1 MRVLKAMTIRKILHI
16 DQDAFFASVEQRD
29 FPELQG
35 KPVVVG
41 GRPEQRGAVAAASY
55 EARKFGIHS
64 AMPSRT
70 AAQRCSNLIFV
81 RPRFEAYREVS
92 EQIRAIFKSYTDLVE
107 PVSLDEAYLDVTE
120 NKQGILSAT
129 QIAQQIK
136 QAIYKETQLTASAGV
151 SMNKFLAKM
160 ASGLNK
166 PDGLS
171 IILPEEAEVFVQ
183 GLAVE
188 KFHGIGKVTARKMH
202 ALSIHTGAD
211 LLERSEA
218 FLVEQF
224 GKVGHYYYGIAR
236 ARDERPVVPNR
247 IRKSVGAERSFLEDL
262 SDRQQM
268 IEALD
273 EIAQMLYQRLEESG
287 YKGQT
292 LTLKVKF
299 ADYRQITRAQTLDC
313 CIDSD
318 VLIRSIGRELLVKN
332 VEEGQPLRLLGLT
345 ISNLSG
351 QESGPRQLMLALQM
365 PKLTPDR

>member
-1 MRVLKAMTIRKILHI
+1 MAGRKILHV

-29 FPELQG
+29 FPALRG

-70 AAQRCSNLIFV
+70 AAQRCQELIFV
-81 RPRFEAYREVS
+81 RPRFEVYREVS
-92 EQIRAIFKSYTDLVE
+92 QQIRAIFKSYTDLVE

-120 NKQGILSAT
+120 NKQDIPSAT
-129 QIAQQIK
+129 AIAHEIK
-136 QAIYKETQLTASAGV
+136 QAIYKKTQLTASAGV
-151 SMNKFLAKM
+151 SNNKFLAKM

-171 IILPEEAEVFVQ
+171 VILPGEAATFVQ
-183 GLAVE
+183 KLAIE

-202 ALSIHTGAD
+202 ELGIHTGAD
-211 LLERSEA
+211 LLEHPES

-224 GKVGHYYYGIAR
+224 GKVGRYYFNIAR
-236 ARDERPVVPNR
+236 GRDDRPVVADR
-247 IRKSVGAERSFLEDL
+247 VRKSVGAQRSFSEDL
-262 SDRQQM
+262 TDRQQM

-273 EIAQMLYQRLEESG
+273 AIAEVLHQRLEKAECSG
-287 YKGQT
+287 HT

-299 ADYRQITRAQTLDC
+299 ADYRQITRARTLDS
-313 CIDSD
+313 CIKGAE
-318 VLIRSIGRELLVKN
+318 LIRTLGQELLKAN
-332 VEEGQPLRLLGLT
+332 LEENQVVRLLGLT
-345 ISNLSG
+345 VSNFSY
-351 QESGPRQLMLALQM
+351 QSSGPKQLCLDLRLPAQLSYE
-365 PKLTPDR
+365 RW